1 MPPTIG
7 FHLYEAFDILK
18 VKLFPVHPGAGI
30 ILFMMGRGA
39 GVPYFWLTGFGQG
52 WEQEAGQCKC
62 DQNKVRPL
70 EQFTEPRGE
79 PHSLSPPAESREV
92 GLIVYEFCTH
102 MTASLRVT

>member
-39 GVPYFWLTGFGQG
+39 AVPYFWLTGFGQG

-70 EQFTEPRGE
+70 SNLQ
-79 PHSLSPPAESREV
+79 SREV
-92 GLIVYEFCTH
+92 SHIHWALL
-102 MTASLRVT
+102 LRAVR